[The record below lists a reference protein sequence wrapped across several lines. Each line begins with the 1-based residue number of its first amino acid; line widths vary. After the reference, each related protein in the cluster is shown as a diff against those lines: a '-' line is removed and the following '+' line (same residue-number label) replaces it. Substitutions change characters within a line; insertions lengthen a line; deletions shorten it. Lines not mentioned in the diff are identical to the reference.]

1 MLCRRQWDDLFV
13 LEGRSKRTT
22 LSLSV
27 MPATRAKSQN
37 SLQEAYFV
45 GFRYN
50 EVDHILDPLSFA
62 AAEVLD

>member
-1 MLCRRQWDDLFV
+1 
-13 LEGRSKRTT
+13 
-22 LSLSV
+22 